1 MLKLFLPE
9 ATLEEWALEAKAD
22 LQSQHLVIAEDK
34 TVVPLTPA
42 VHFSKLVSGSDDKH
56 LLSKVKSAAQ
66 LQNLGAEQMRESVIV
81 GETAYEVVSGYIA
94 EIQEPAGSAEGAG
107 QPQGTSEAE
116 QLAAFLLDKLT

>member
-9 ATLEEWALEAKAD
+9 ATLEEWAVEAKAD
-22 LQSQHLVIAEDK
+22 LQGEHLVIAEDK

-66 LQNLGAEQMRESVIV
+66 LQSLGAEQMRESVIL

-94 EIQEPAGSAEGAG
+94 EMQDSAGAAEGA
-107 QPQGTSEAE
+107 QSEGTSEAE
-116 QLAAFLLDKLT
+116 LLAAFLLDKLT

>member
-9 ATLEEWALEAKAD
+9 ATLEEWAVEAKAD
-22 LQSQHLVIAEDK
+22 LQGERLVIAEDK

-66 LQNLGAEQMRESVIV
+66 LQSLGAEQMRESVIL

-94 EIQEPAGSAEGAG
+94 EMQDSAGAAEGA
-107 QPQGTSEAE
+107 QSEGTSEAE
-116 QLAAFLLDKLT
+116 LLAAFLLDKLT

>member
-1 MLKLFLPE
+1 VLKLFLPE
-9 ATLEEWALEAKAD
+9 ATLEEWAVEAKAD
-22 LQSQHLVIAEDK
+22 LQGAQLVIAEDK

-66 LQNLGAEQMRESVIV
+66 LQSLGAEQMRESVIV

-94 EIQEPAGSAEGAG
+94 EMQDSAGGAEGA
-107 QPQGTSEAE
+107 PQSEGTSEAE

>member
-1 MLKLFLPE
+1 VLKLFLPE
-9 ATLEEWALEAKAD
+9 ATLEEWAVEAKAD
-22 LQSQHLVIAEDK
+22 LQGERLVIAEDK

-66 LQNLGAEQMRESVIV
+66 LQSLGAEQMRESVIL

-94 EIQEPAGSAEGAG
+94 EMQDSAGAAEGA
-107 QPQGTSEAE
+107 QSEGTSEAE
-116 QLAAFLLDKLT
+116 LLAAFLLDKLT